1 MKKLFS
7 LLVLVILVTAAQA
20 QLIGPPSGDN
30 QKSQVTQWIGPVK
43 VTIHYS
49 SPDVHDPS
57 GKDRTGHIWGELAHY
72 GFIDQQYGTSKAAPW
87 RAGANENTTI
97 TFSHDVTVGGKP
109 VKAGTYGLFLDIEK
123 SGPWYWILSSNAN
136 AWGSY
141 YYDPKNDVARVMAT
155 PTDAEYTEW
164 LTFSFDDRK
173 PNSAVAF
180 IQWEKKRVG
189 FKIEVPTLND
199 IYVTEMRKQLEG
211 SITGFTFEPWREAA
225 QFCAD
230 NKINLDEALLWAD
243 NAISGVFV
251 GRENFLTLSTKANVL
266 EAMGR
271 TDEATAILD
280 KAVKLPSASVQDIHQ
295 YGRTLLAA
303 GKNQKAMEVFKYNY
317 TKHPEDKFTPNV
329 GMARGYAALG
339 DKKNAIKHWEAAIQ
353 NVPEQQKG
361 NLELYKGELEKLK
374 K

>member
-1 MKKLFS
+1 
-7 LLVLVILVTAAQA
+7 
-20 QLIGPPSGDN
+20 LISPPSGDN
-30 QKSQVTQWIGPVK
+30 QKARVTQWIGPVE
-43 VTIHYS
+43 VTINYS

-97 TFSHDVTVGGKP
+97 SFSHDVSVGGKS
-109 VKAGTYGLFLDIEK
+109 VKAGTYGLFLDLEK

-141 YYDPKNDVARVMAT
+141 YYDPKNDVVRVMAT
-155 PTDAEYTEW
+155 PTDSEYTEW
-164 LTFSFDDRK
+164 LTFGFDDRK
-173 PNSAVAF
+173 PNSAFAY

-189 FKIEVPTLND
+189 FKIEVPTIND
-199 IYVTEMRKQLEG
+199 IYVTEMRNQLVG
-211 SITGFTFEPWREAA
+211 TMIGNTSDPWRQAA

-230 NKINLDEALLWAD
+230 NKFNLDEASQWAD
-243 NAISGVFV
+243 MAISGPYV
-251 GRENFLTLSTKANVL
+251 GQENFQTLSTKASVW

-271 TDEATAILD
+271 TDEATTVLD
-280 KAVKLPSASVQDIHQ
+280 KAIKSPTASLQDIHQ
-295 YGRTLLAA
+295 YGRTLLMA

-317 TKHPEDKFTPNV
+317 AKHPEDKFTTNV
-329 GMARGYAALG
+329 GMARGYTALG
-339 DKKNAIKHWEAAIQ
+339 DKKNAIKHWEVALQ
-353 NVPEQQKG
+353 NVPEQQKA
-361 NLELYKGELEKLK
+361 NIELFKAEVEKLK